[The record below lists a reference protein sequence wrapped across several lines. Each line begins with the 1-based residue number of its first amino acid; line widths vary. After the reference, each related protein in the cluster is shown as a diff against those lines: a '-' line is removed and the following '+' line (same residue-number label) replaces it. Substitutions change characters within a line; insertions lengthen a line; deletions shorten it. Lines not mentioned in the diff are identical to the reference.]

1 MKKYA
6 QKVRTWLAQ
15 QIEPLGFRQRVFLA
29 VVSLLLPAFL
39 YLYFY
44 FLPSYRHLQSMDR
57 RIVQLQKEIQK
68 YRVLASQKSYL
79 EAKIRQRKIFF
90 KRLVYILPN
99 EREIPDLLSR
109 VSERAKQSGLQVLSF
124 TPRSEIRQNYYNVIP
139 VTLEL
144 SGDFPELVY
153 FWEDVEH
160 LPRIITLASMNIQLK
175 SGRNQQY
182 YLFVHSTFNTYRYT
196 GTPLQKTKK
205 RARR

>member
-6 QKVRTWLAQ
+6 QKIRTWLAQ

-29 VVSLLLPAFL
+29 VVSLLLPTFL

-44 FLPSYRHLQSMDR
+44 FLPSYRRLQSMDR
-57 RIVQLQKEIQK
+57 QIAQLQKEIQK

-124 TPRSEIRQNYYNVIP
+124 TPKPEIRQNYYNVIP

-182 YLFVHSTFNTYRYT
+182 NLFVHSTFNTYRYT
-196 GTPLQKTKK
+196 GTPLKKTQK